1 MECLGRTLH
10 LVDIENLLNQP
21 PKLVTGD
28 QAARV
33 FWQYLE
39 TAGWQS
45 GDSVVI
51 ASNPKL
57 MSRMMFQLADI
68 PCRKLCAWGESAAD
82 RLLLAA
88 VPNHVE
94 ARYTRVVVGSGDH
107 IFSALINQLSGSKV
121 RTLVIAGAGST
132 SWQLYSSADEVYRLR
147 SPSVTT
153 SHRSAERP
161 LVEA

>member
-1 MECLGRTLH
+1 
-10 LVDIENLLNQP
+10 VDIENLLNQP

-39 TAGWQS
+39 TADWQS

-51 ASNPKL
+51 ASNPEL

-132 SWQLYSSADEVYRLR
+132 SWQLYSGADEVCRLR